1 MKITEEQIKELGLIK
16 CKYSRIEIYVEAD
29 INDGD
34 YINESTIVNS
44 IQLYKNLKDIA
55 FKIKN
60 YGRHN
65 WRNREDYLTEEE
77 EELFS
82 DYVPYLDNE
91 NVHTIEDISFT
102 IIINGVIYK

>member
-1 MKITEEQIKELGLIK
+1 MQITEEQIKELDLIK
-16 CKYSRIEIYVEAD
+16 CAYSRIEIYVEAD

-34 YINESTIVNS
+34 CINKSTIVTS
-44 IQLYKNLKDIA
+44 IQLYKNLKDIT

-60 YGRHN
+60 YGSYN

-82 DYVPYLDNE
+82 GYVPYLDNE
-91 NVHTIEDISFT
+91 NVHTIENISFT